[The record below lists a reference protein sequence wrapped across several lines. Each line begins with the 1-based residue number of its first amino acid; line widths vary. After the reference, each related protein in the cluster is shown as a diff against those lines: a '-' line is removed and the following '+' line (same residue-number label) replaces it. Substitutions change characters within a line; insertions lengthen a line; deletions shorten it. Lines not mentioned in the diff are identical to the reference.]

1 MTPVTELDVLQIG
14 EFRFAGGSGRRLAEE
29 VEALSDLGLQ
39 VGLMAL
45 NTSRFKRGTPWHR
58 RILEVL
64 KRPNVFVVEP
74 TATVA
79 TDLTVL
85 RHPALL
91 AEALPETR
99 RIRTGRALVVANQS
113 RVIDG
118 IDYDATQVHE
128 ALTAWLGILP
138 TWMPIDGHVRD
149 ELLLSAID
157 RQAISD
163 TDWIQLPWREEPESV
178 LAYEAEGLSIF
189 CPEALADQ
197 VRTSMDAY
205 GPLQADGGDVR
216 LFVGDG
222 SADPSSTWRVAL
234 GAAHAGFRV
243 ILPARAVEEIGWSG
257 PTYSHRGIA
266 DAVASVAAGVVRSPV
281 VGRALHDVYARDLV
295 HHLYGYGSRRDA
307 GRPSPRAATRGQ
319 RARPVVLFVTSN
331 GAGMGHLTREL
342 GIARALAPYADPVFV
357 SLSQGV
363 PVVRKFGFPY
373 EYVPFTS
380 ALHAP
385 ADQWNRYFR
394 ERLKRAIETYDAA
407 CVVFDGV
414 WPYGGLIQA
423 VKATGVRSVW
433 VRRGMWKPHISPDQ
447 LRTASRFDLV
457 IEPGDFAASMDRGAT
472 TTVSDA
478 LKVEPITVISS
489 GEILGRDEA
498 RQALHLPLG
507 NKLALVTLGAG
518 NINNIVDMQGLFV
531 RAVQGLGPEWRAV
544 VTTPPIA
551 DSSGVDEAI
560 EVSAFPLARYAMAFD
575 FAVSATGYNSYHEW
589 LIAGLPAIW
598 VPNHDTITDDQD
610 ARAEFAEREG
620 LGLNVPEPTAAS
632 VGEAVRTMGSTEVRQ
647 KIGQRA
653 EDLPRTNG
661 ATRAAAAIAELLG
674 VHAG

>member
-14 EFRFAGGSGRRLAEE
+14 EFRFSGGSGRRLAEE
-29 VEALSDLGLQ
+29 IEALSDLGLR
-39 VGLMAL
+39 VGLLPL

-64 KRPNVFVVEP
+64 KRPTVSVVEP
-74 TATVA
+74 GATVVA
-79 TDLTVL
+79 DLTVL

-91 AEALPETR
+91 AEALPESR
-99 RIRTGRALVVANQS
+99 RIRTDRALVVANQS
-113 RVIDG
+113 RATDG
-118 IDYDATQVHE
+118 IDYDASKVHE
-128 ALTAWLGILP
+128 ALEAWLGIPP
-138 TWMPIDGHVRD
+138 TWMPIDEVVRD
-149 ELLLSAID
+149 ELLLSGID
-157 RQAISD
+157 RREISD
-163 TDWIQLPWREEPESV
+163 TDWIQLPWREEPEAV
-178 LAYEAEGLSIF
+178 LAYEADGLIVHS
-189 CPEALADQ
+189 PQTLAEQ
-197 VRTSMDAY
+197 VRASMDAH
-205 GPLQADGGDVR
+205 GPVQVAGGDVR
-216 LFVGDG
+216 LWVGDG
-222 SADPSSTWRVAL
+222 SADPNSARRAAL

-243 ILPARAVEEIGWSG
+243 ILPAQSVDDIGWTG
-257 PTYSHRGIA
+257 PTYSYRGIA
-266 DAVASVAAGVVRSPV
+266 EAVAEVAASANVPSPV

-295 HHLYGYGSRRDA
+295 HLLYGYGT
-307 GRPSPRAATRGQ
+307 RPERPRLQTAPDGTRMK
-319 RARPVVLFVTSN
+319 PVVLFVTSN

-342 GIARALAPYADPVFV
+342 GIARALAPFADPVFV

-363 PVVRKFGFPY
+363 PVVRSFGFPY

-414 WPYGGLIQA
+414 WPYGGLVQA

-457 IEPGDFAASMDRGAT
+457 IEPGDFAAAMDRGAT

-478 LKVEPITVISS
+478 LKVEPITVVSS
-489 GEILGRDEA
+489 EEILPRDAA
-498 RQALHLPLG
+498 RQALNLPLA

-518 NINNIVDMQGLFV
+518 NINNIVDTQGLFV
-531 RAVQGLGPEWRAV
+531 GAVQGLGPEWRAV

-589 LIAGLPAIW
+589 LVAGLPAIW
-598 VPNHDTITDDQD
+598 VPNRNTITDDQD
-610 ARAEFAEREG
+610 ARAEFAERES

-632 VGEAVRTMGSTEVRQ
+632 VDEAVRTMGAAEVRR
-647 KIGQRA
+647 KIRRRA
-653 EDLPRTNG
+653 EDLPRING